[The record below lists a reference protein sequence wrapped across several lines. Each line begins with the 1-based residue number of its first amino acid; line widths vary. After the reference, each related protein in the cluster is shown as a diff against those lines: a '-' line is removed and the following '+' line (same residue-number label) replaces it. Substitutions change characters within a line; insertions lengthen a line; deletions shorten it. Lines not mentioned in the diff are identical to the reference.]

1 MRAVRN
7 MLHGVS
13 SLGLVFGRVLVL
25 ALLLGIGLPAHADTS
40 LSLYKTYNGTVN
52 FTGTQVTLRTK
63 SNSADAC
70 AVASRRSNR
79 TATLSLPSGATVLS
93 AQLYWAGSGAADNT
107 VTFQGKSLAATR
119 KYSSKTVGNGMNYF
133 GAAADVTATVKKLG
147 AGTYTFSGLSVSNG
161 RPWCASQAVLG
172 GFSLLVIYSHKS
184 EPERV
189 LNLYEGFRYVQ
200 NGSVTLTANN
210 FRWPTYYY
218 PVRERARVGHITWEG
233 DSTLLQDGE
242 RLLFEDRELSDDMN
256 PAGNQFNSK
265 SNINRD
271 GSSYGIDFDAY
282 DTYVDISVWREH
294 AVTTTYRTGQDLVL
308 LNAEILVLPSLPS
321 SDLSIEMVRG
331 GSMEVG
337 QLATYTLVVANNGP
351 YTEAGPVKVVDTLP
365 AGMSFVSASG
375 TNWNCAA
382 DGQVVTCTYSGALA
396 PGDSA
401 PALTL
406 AARIGATGEM
416 LNTAEVIG
424 SSDAVKT
431 NNVASDKATATQSNG
446 NSNRYVFT
454 SQACAVGK
462 TPGTDDCPL
471 YSGPMTGGEVA
482 KIYVTAV
489 NGGTTVAVNQKND
502 TAVSMQ
508 FSQTCVNPTTN
519 AGVKASYAGAEL
531 PLCSS
536 VSAPSAAAA
545 AAWSAPVAMAFAANS
560 ASAALTAAQS
570 DFSYADVGRVQLNL
584 QANGVVASAAFVAR
598 PRSLAFRRIANA
610 QGVLNPAAGDP
621 SGLGFAAA
629 GEEFGV
635 TVGAVLGNGAFAP
648 NFGRETTLQSV
659 AIGASIP
666 DAYNGSLKLGEMA
679 QGVLARVEGGVAAN
693 LGYGE
698 AGVVTLT
705 PTLSDYLASGRVAG
719 TSQLV
724 GRFYP
729 AYFETAAEAP
739 FPCLPLMGC
748 PDAPN
753 DVSGAVYAGQPFSV
767 DVLPF
772 NAKGDQLENYVGAWR
787 RPVTLSA
794 IATQPGGNTV
804 LPNLKGGALGVDG
817 AGVPLLEGTPTYD
830 VDAVQRY
837 NADVAS
843 TGNLA
848 KPTAIY
854 IRATSTENV
863 PVSVKY
869 STGKLTVS
877 SQRIDQI
884 SAEAGVMVINGRLN
898 VGSAQGVNTQRTPL
912 RLQTEYWTGSAWA
925 THSALDGVTIDPAGA
940 LFTGCTGSLEASSPR
955 GSCNTH
961 VGPVLNPLI
970 TLDNGGGAFW
980 LRPPGSTR
988 RGSVWVQMASPT
1000 WLPSTRGRVSF
1011 GAARSAFLYLRERY

>member
-7 MLHGVS
+7 MLDALS
-13 SLGLVFGRVLVL
+13 SFALVLVPGL
-25 ALLLGIGLPAHADTS
+25 ALFLALFLGTGLPARADTP
-40 LSLYKTYNGTVN
+40 LGLYKTYNGTVN

-63 SNSADAC
+63 SNAADAC
-70 AVASRRSNR
+70 AVAPRKSNR
-79 TATLSLPSGATVLS
+79 SATLSLPDGATVLS

-107 VTFQGKSLAATR
+107 ITFQGKSLAATR
-119 KYSSKTVGNGMNYF
+119 KYSSTTVGGGMNYF
-133 GAAADVTATVKKLG
+133 GAAADVTATVKKQG
-147 AGTYTFSGLSVSNG
+147 AGTYTFSGLSVSTG

-210 FRWPTYYY
+210 FRWPAYLW

-242 RLLFEDRELSDDMN
+242 RLLFEDRELTDDMN

-271 GSSYGIDFDAY
+271 ASSYGVDFDAY
-282 DTYVDISVWREH
+282 DTYVEISAAREQS
-294 AVTTTYRTGQDLVL
+294 VTTTYRTGQDLVL

-321 SDLSIEMVRG
+321 SDLSIEMVRS

-351 YTEAGPVKVVDTLP
+351 YTEGGSVKVVDTLP

-375 TNWNCAA
+375 TNWSCAA
-382 DGQVVTCTYSGALA
+382 DGQVLTCTYAGSLA

-406 AARIGATGEM
+406 AAKVGAAGEM

-424 SSDAVKT
+424 TADAVKA
-431 NNVASDKATATQSNG
+431 NNVASDRATATQSNG
-446 NSNRYVFT
+446 KSNQYVFT
-454 SQACAVGK
+454 SQPCAVGK
-462 TPGTDDCPL
+462 ALGSADCPL
-471 YSGPMTGGEVA
+471 YGGPMTGGETA

-489 NGGTTVAVNQKND
+489 NGGTTVGVNQKND
-502 TAVSMQ
+502 TTVSMQ
-508 FSQTCVNPTTN
+508 FSLTCVNPTTN
-519 AGVKASYAGAEL
+519 AGVKASYAGADL

-536 VSAPSAAAA
+536 LNAPSVGTA
-545 AAWSAPVAMAFAANS
+545 AAWSQAVAMRFGANS
-560 ASAALTAAQS
+560 ASAALTDAQS
-570 DFSYADVGRVQLNL
+570 NFSYADVGRVQLNL
-584 QANGVVASAAFVAR
+584 QANAVLASTAFVAR
-598 PRSLAFRRIANA
+598 PKSLAFRRIANA
-610 QGVLNPAAGDP
+610 QGVLNPATGDP
-621 SGLGFAAA
+621 SGPGFAAA
-629 GEEFGV
+629 GEDFGV
-635 TVGAVLGNGAFAP
+635 TVGAVLANNGFAP
-648 NFGRETTLQSV
+648 NFGRETTLPSV
-659 AIGASIP
+659 VIGGAIP
-666 DAYNGSLKLGEMA
+666 DAYNGMLRLGEITRGA
-679 QGVLARVEGGVAAN
+679 LERGEVGVAAK
-693 LGYGE
+693 LAYGE

-719 TSQLV
+719 TGQLV

-739 FPCLPLMGC
+739 FPCLALMGC
-748 PDAPN
+748 PDGRN
-753 DVSGAVYAGQPFSV
+753 EVNGAVYAGQPFSV
-767 DVLPF
+767 NVLAF
-772 NAKGDQLENYVGAWR
+772 NAKGERLENYDGAWR

-794 IATQPGGNTV
+794 IATEPGGNTV
-804 LPNLKGGALGVDG
+804 LPYLKAGTLAAAGPGVF
-817 AGVPLLEGTPTYD
+817 EGTATYEF
-830 VDAVQRY
+830 DAGQRY
-837 NADVAS
+837 KADVAG
-843 TGNLA
+843 TKDLA
-848 KPTAIY
+848 APTAIY

-863 PVSVKY
+863 PVSASY
-869 STGKLTVS
+869 STGNLTVS
-877 SQRIDQI
+877 SQRVDRD
-884 SAEAGVMVINGRLN
+884 SEEAGVMVINGRLN

-912 RLQTEYWTGSAWA
+912 RLQTEYWTGTAWA

-961 VGPVLNPLI
+961 VGPVLNSLI
-970 TLDNGGGAFW
+970 TLENGGGAFW

-988 RGSVWVQMASPT
+988 RGSVWVQMASPP